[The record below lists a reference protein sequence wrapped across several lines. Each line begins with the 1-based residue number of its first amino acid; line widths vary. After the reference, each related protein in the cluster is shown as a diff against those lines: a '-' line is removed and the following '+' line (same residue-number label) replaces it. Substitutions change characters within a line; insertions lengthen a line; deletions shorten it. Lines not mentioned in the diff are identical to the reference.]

1 MTSWNEFEV
10 HLARGLRS
18 VSDRV
23 YLIIRSAT
31 DKARH
36 VQFAAE
42 GDRLDAQASGAALVA
57 DANEGALR
65 DAGWQSPTH
74 GEYHWES
81 PLRVPALTAEFR
93 ELARRCVIAL
103 RDAHGISSPNDL
115 VYTAWR
121 DAEIRTDAHGSGTH
135 QSELDRGDLDLQIP
149 ALNLPRE
156 IPPQSGRG

>member
-1 MTSWNEFEV
+1 MSNWNEFESQ
-10 HLARGLRS
+10 LAKALRS
-18 VSDRV
+18 VTDRL

-31 DKARH
+31 DETRY

-42 GDRLDAQASGAALVA
+42 GDRLDAQASGAVHFS
-57 DANEGALR
+57 DANEDALR
-65 DAGWQSPTH
+65 DAGWQAPTH
-74 GEYHWES
+74 GEHHWES
-81 PLRVPALTAEFR
+81 PMALPALTSEFR

-103 RDAHGISSPNDL
+103 RDAHRIRSPEDL